1 MDTLKHLG
9 WHLSEKGIEECKGL
23 SPGVDT
29 DSIVKVALNGD
40 LRTIGDK
47 FLPEEITRGKVD
59 KLQGPLVLQVVKVRN
74 VAAPREQESCQ
85 GAPRML
91 RLQLTDG
98 HISCPAIEFRA
109 LSTIGL
115 NTPPG
120 SKVCLNGSVQ
130 VVNGFMLLEES
141 NVRLLGGVVEHLV
154 EKWQLQQSLARHT
167 RSRVGG
173 EGGPPPFVPFGQRTA
188 GDSEDSAEAR
198 RQLDARRS
206 LQPAATAEG
215 RDASGDDAFSKQR
228 TAAIAQVAR
237 SKEARTFGGVGSA
250 GGNLLSGGSHASRPL
265 REPAGRQPQREERGA
280 RSDARAD
287 GIYRELVD
295 ERSLLRIME
304 MGFSREE
311 SRAAL
316 MDHHNRLE
324 DALNALLL
332 APAPPPLAELAVP
345 QPPTRGDRG
354 GFGGRSRG
362 RGRGRREATGDDDAP
377 GAAGGGR
384 PSAPSTLFDFLNPK
398 MEALSLDVSDSGSLP
413 REPDSQPR
421 RRGVPGVFHFPPEHH
436 GAGERRFGG
445 GGGTGR
451 GGETRPAGHDL
462 PPRFQRE
469 RRPPAEGRHWVGE
482 GRGMQLHQPQQQQ
495 QQQQHQQQQHQQHQ
509 QQHQQWHRGRP
520 GSAEEERGQ
529 SPRRRRTHRGGDDGD
544 DGNGDRRYA
553 ECEAAAVG
561 GWEEERSGW
570 SGAQLDRGHRRRQ
583 GPSVGPSDDFPALWH
598 NGAAGRGGGVGVARP
613 PPATPGPPTATP
625 GPPTVTPGPPTAT
638 PGPPTATPGPPT
650 VEPTPARA
658 RRTGP
663 IKPPPG
669 PRPQGQ
675 HLHAGAA
682 APGVPI
688 EPSEGPHG
696 RSGGSLRT
704 GDPCLA
710 LYWEDNK
717 IFGGGAT
724 GSGKLRS
731 E

>member
-1 MDTLKHLG
+1 MLG
-9 WHLSEKGIEECKGL
+9 
-23 SPGVDT
+23 
-29 DSIVKVALNGD
+29 
-40 LRTIGDK
+40 
-47 FLPEEITRGKVD
+47 F
-59 KLQGPLVLQVVKVRN
+59 RN
-74 VAAPREQESCQ
+74 
-85 GAPRML
+85 
-91 RLQLTDG
+91 
-98 HISCPAIEFRA
+98 
-109 LSTIGL
+109 
-115 NTPPG
+115 
-120 SKVCLNGSVQ
+120 
-130 VVNGFMLLEES
+130 
-141 NVRLLGGVVEHLV
+141 
-154 EKWQLQQSLARHT
+154 
-167 RSRVGG
+167 
-173 EGGPPPFVPFGQRTA
+173 
-188 GDSEDSAEAR
+188 
-198 RQLDARRS
+198 
-206 LQPAATAEG
+206 
-215 RDASGDDAFSKQR
+215 SG
-228 TAAIAQVAR
+228 
-237 SKEARTFGGVGSA
+237 
-250 GGNLLSGGSHASRPL
+250 SRPV
-265 REPAGRQPQREERGA
+265 RP
-280 RSDARAD
+280 SDPTDRRVIPLCQA
-287 GIYRELVD
+287 
-295 ERSLLRIME
+295 
-304 MGFSREE
+304 
-311 SRAAL
+311 
-316 MDHHNRLE
+316 
-324 DALNALLL
+324 L
-332 APAPPPLAELAVP
+332 APGQSALE
-345 QPPTRGDRG
+345 DRG

-495 QQQQHQQQQHQQHQ
+495 QQQHQQQQHQQHQ

-544 DGNGDRRYA
+544 DGDGDRRPSA
-553 ECEAAAVG
+553 RRPLWG
-561 GWEEERSGW
+561 GGEEERSGW
-570 SGAQLDRGHRRRQ
+570 SGAQLDRGHRSVK

-717 IFGGGAT
+717 RASAVTEKPGA
-724 GSGKLRS
+724 GSRKRCQ
-731 E
+731 